1 MAPWL
6 QPLATSAVDEHYPPD
21 LEAFVGIDSF
31 NTDIPELPAG
41 PPYQEPN
48 NRMYTGQGVAQIL
61 VTAVLVAVA
70 FGAGWF
76 GHGFVSP
83 TSNLSSDQLL
93 ILQAWNAIDQN
104 YVVTS
109 SIDHKKMAY
118 AAINAMVDSLGD
130 TGHSRFET
138 PEQFAQENNDLNG
151 GSTVGIGIYLTGGGS
166 QPIVITATIP
176 DSPAAKANIKPGD
189 EIVAVNG
196 TSVRGGTLDQLH
208 NLVTGKAGTSVTLTL
223 VRPSVSTT
231 ATFDVSVVRAQ
242 ITPPTVVSYIIPG
255 ANLADIQITS
265 FDENSKNPSL
275 NTDNQLKAQL
285 KAALAA
291 HVQGIIL
298 DLRDNPGGYL
308 DQAEAVAS
316 QFIPAGPGKNVLV
329 AVTRSSRQT
338 VAVQPGGL
346 ATNVPLVILV
356 NDGTASA
363 AEITAGAIH
372 VNRPDVPLIGVKTF
386 GTGTVLEPFQ
396 LSDGSVILL
405 GTEEWLLP
413 NGQTIYHKGLTPTQ
427 PVTLPANVI
436 PISPLVAQEENLSEQ
451 QVLHAGDT
459 QLLQGIK
466 DLAPAAVSSSAA

>member
-1 MAPWL
+1 M
-6 QPLATSAVDEHYPPD
+6 
-21 LEAFVGIDSF
+21 GINPF
-31 NTDIPELPAG
+31 NTDIPELPIG
-41 PPYQEPN
+41 QPFQDPN
-48 NRMYTGQGVAQIL
+48 NRMYTGQGVTQII
-61 VTAVLVAVA
+61 VTAILVAVA

-76 GHGFVSP
+76 GHGFISP
-83 TSNLSSDQLL
+83 TGNLSSDQML
-93 ILQAWNAIDQN
+93 ILQAWNTIDQN

-109 SIDHKKMAY
+109 AIDHKKMAY

-166 QPIVITATIP
+166 QPIIITATIP
-176 DSPAAKANIKPGD
+176 NSPASKANIKPGD
-189 EIVAVNG
+189 EIVGVNG
-196 TSVRGGTLDQLH
+196 TSVRGDTLDQLH

-223 VRPSVSTT
+223 VRPSVSAT
-231 ATFDVSVVRAQ
+231 ATFDVTIDRAPF
-242 ITPPTVVSYIIPG
+242 TPPTVVSYIIPSV
-255 ANLADIQITS
+255 NLADIQVTS
-265 FDENSKNPSL
+265 FDENPNSPSF
-275 NTDNQLKAQL
+275 NTDNQLKTAL

-308 DQAEAVAS
+308 DQAQAVAS
-316 QFIPAGPGKNVLV
+316 QFIPAGHNKNVLI

-338 VAVQPGGL
+338 VPVQPGGL
-346 ATNVPLVILV
+346 ATTVPLVILV

-372 VNRPDVPLIGVKTF
+372 VNRPDVPVIGVKTF

-427 PVTLPANVI
+427 PVTLPNNVI
-436 PISPLVAQEENLSEQ
+436 PMSPLVAQEENLSEQ
-451 QVLHAGDT
+451 QVLHSGDT

-466 DLAPAAVSSSAA
+466 DLAPAAVSSPAA

>member
-1 MAPWL
+1 M
-6 QPLATSAVDEHYPPD
+6 
-21 LEAFVGIDSF
+21 GINPF
-31 NTDIPELPAG
+31 NTDIPGMPAE
-41 PPYQEPN
+41 PPYQDPN
-48 NRMYTGQGVAQIL
+48 HRMYTGQGVAQIL
-61 VTAVLVAVA
+61 VTAVLVALA

-83 TSNLSSDQLL
+83 TNNLSSDELL
-93 ILQAWNAIDQN
+93 ILQAWNTIDQN

-109 SIDHKKMAY
+109 AIDHKKMAY

-176 DSPAAKANIKPGD
+176 NSPASKANIKPGD
-189 EIVAVNG
+189 EIVGVNG
-196 TSVRGGTLDQLH
+196 TSLRGGTLDQLH
-208 NLVTGKAGTSVTLTL
+208 NLVTGKAGTTVTLTL

-231 ATFDVSVVRAQ
+231 ATFDVMIVRAPF
-242 ITPPTVVSYIIPG
+242 TPPTVVSYIIPG
-255 ANLADIQITS
+255 VNIADIQVTS
-265 FDENSKNPSL
+265 FDENSNTPSL
-275 NTDNQLKAQL
+275 NTDNQLKIAL
-285 KAALAA
+285 KAAQAA

-316 QFIPAGPGKNVLV
+316 QFIPAGHGKNVLI

-338 VAVQPGGL
+338 FPVEPGGL
-346 ATNVPLVILV
+346 ATTTPLAILV

-413 NGQTIYHKGLTPTQ
+413 NGQTIYHKGLAPTQ
-427 PVTLPANVI
+427 PVTLPASVI
-436 PISPLVAQEENLSEQ
+436 PVSPLVAQEETLTEQ
-451 QVLHAGDT
+451 QVLHSGDA

-466 DLAPAAVSSSAA
+466 DLAPSAVSSPAA

>member
-1 MAPWL
+1 M
-6 QPLATSAVDEHYPPD
+6 
-21 LEAFVGIDSF
+21 GINPF
-31 NTDIPELPAG
+31 NTDIPQLPADQPDQG
-41 PPYQEPN
+41 PS
-48 NRMYTGQGVAQIL
+48 NRMYTGQGVTQIV

-83 TSNLSSDQLL
+83 VGNLSSDQLL
-93 ILQAWNAIDQN
+93 VLQAWNTIDQN

-109 SIDHKKMAY
+109 AIDHKKMAY

-138 PEQFAQENNDLNG
+138 PEQYAQENNDLNG
-151 GSTVGIGIYLTGGGS
+151 GSTVGIGIYLSGGGS

-176 DSPAAKANIKPGD
+176 GSPASKANIKPGD

-196 TSVRGGTLDQLH
+196 TSLRGGTLNQLH
-208 NLVTGKAGTSVTLTL
+208 NLVTGKSGTPVTLTL
-223 VRPSVSTT
+223 IRPSVSPT
-231 ATFDVSVVRAQ
+231 ATFDVTIVRASFS
-242 ITPPTVVSYIIPG
+242 PPTVVSYIIPG

-265 FDENSKNPSL
+265 FDENSNDPAL
-275 NTDNQLKAQL
+275 NTDTQL
-285 KAALAA
+285 KAALKAAQAA

-308 DQAEAVAS
+308 DQAVAVAS
-316 QFIPAGPGKNVLV
+316 QFIPAGKNKNVLINI
-329 AVTRSSRQT
+329 TRSSRQPF
-338 VAVQPGGL
+338 AVQPGGL
-346 ATNVPLVILV
+346 ATTTPLTILI

-372 VNRPDVPLIGVKTF
+372 INRPDVPLIGVKTF
-386 GTGTVLEPFQ
+386 GTGTILVPFQ

-413 NGQTIYHKGLTPTQ
+413 NGQSIYHKGLTPTQ
-427 PVTLPANVI
+427 PVTLPANAI
-436 PISPLVAQEENLSEQ
+436 PVSPLVAQEEKLSEQ
-451 QVLHAGDT
+451 QIVHSSDT
-459 QLLQGIK
+459 QLLQAIK
-466 DLAPAAVSSSAA
+466 DLAPAAVSAPAA

>member
-1 MAPWL
+1 M
-6 QPLATSAVDEHYPPD
+6 
-21 LEAFVGIDSF
+21 GINPF
-31 NTDIPELPAG
+31 NTDIPQFPAG
-41 PPYQEPN
+41 QPEQEPN
-48 NRMYTGQGVAQIL
+48 NPMYTGQGVAQIL

-76 GHGFVSP
+76 GRGFVSP
-83 TSNLSSDQLL
+83 TANLSSDQLL
-93 ILQAWNAIDQN
+93 ILQAWNTIDQN

-109 SIDHKKMAY
+109 AIDHKKMAY
-118 AAINAMVDSLGD
+118 AAINGMVDSLGD

-138 PEQFAQENNDLNG
+138 PEQYAQENNDLNG
-151 GSTVGIGIYLTGGGS
+151 GSTVGIGIYLSGGGS
-166 QPIVITATIP
+166 QPIIITATIP
-176 DSPAAKANIKPGD
+176 SSPAAKANIKPGD

-196 TSVRGGTLDQLH
+196 TSVRGDTLDQLH
-208 NLVTGKAGTSVTLTL
+208 NLVTGKAGTPVTLTL
-223 VRPSVSTT
+223 VRPSASLT
-231 ATFDVSVVRAQ
+231 ATFDVTVVRAAF
-242 ITPPTVVSYIIPG
+242 TPPTVVSYIIPG
-255 ANLADIQITS
+255 VNLADIQITS
-265 FDENSKNPSL
+265 FDENSKDPSL
-275 NTDNQLKAQL
+275 NTDTQL
-285 KAALAA
+285 KAALKAAQAA

-308 DQAEAVAS
+308 DQAVAVAS
-316 QFIPAGPGKNVLV
+316 QFTPAGKGKNVLV
-329 AVTRSSRQT
+329 EVTRSARQT
-338 VAVQPGGL
+338 VPVQAGGL
-346 ATNVPLVILV
+346 ATTTPLAILV

-413 NGQTIYHKGLTPTQ
+413 NGQTIYHTGLAPTQ
-427 PVTLPANVI
+427 PVTLPANAI

-451 QVLHAGDT
+451 QILSSSDT

-466 DLAPAAVSSSAA
+466 DLAPAAVTTPAA